1 MWDETL
7 ASTYVEPSDKT
18 NNSRDG
24 GELRILDVEV
34 LHFLTAGEKSEVTEC
49 INSMSAHCKGQSG
62 EIMSW
67 I

>member
-1 MWDETL
+1 MREDKIRKQREKEAKGVKLALPVCLSMWDETL

-34 LHFLTAGEKSEVTEC
+34 L
-49 INSMSAHCKGQSG
+49 NSNC
-62 EIMSW
+62 
-67 I
+67 